1 MNNETN
7 KLTILVAD
15 DEISIRTL
23 VTQCFPDYSVVEA
36 EDGAKA
42 LELARSCK
50 PDLIFLDIMMP
61 KVDGYAALHNI
72 KADVLTKGIPI
83 VMLTGLSFN
92 MNAKLSHNLGADAY
106 ITKPFTVKEITDTV
120 NSLLGASRHTPPQDA
135 TD

>member
-1 MNNETN
+1 MNNERK

-23 VTQCFPDYSVVEA
+23 VTQCFPDYFVVEA

-42 LELARSCK
+42 LDLARSCQ

-61 KVDGYAALHNI
+61 KVDGYMALHNI
-72 KADVLTKGIPI
+72 KADALTNEIPI

-92 MNAKLSHNLGADAY
+92 MNAKLSQNLGADAY
-106 ITKPFTVKEITDTV
+106 ITKPFTVQEITDTV
-120 NSLLGASRHTPPQDA
+120 DRLLGISKSASPQDA